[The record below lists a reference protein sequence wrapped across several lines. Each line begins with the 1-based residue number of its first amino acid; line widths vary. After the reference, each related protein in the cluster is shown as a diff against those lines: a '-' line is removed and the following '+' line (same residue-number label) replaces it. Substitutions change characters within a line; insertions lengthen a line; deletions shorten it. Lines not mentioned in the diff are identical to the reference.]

1 MGGGGVMIRAACKA
15 PSPLGF
21 PDPSVCSL
29 LSEVCP
35 NHPEQLRTSSK
46 AWLWAC
52 AYSTAIP
59 KRGKR
64 RGVADGV
71 SCQSSSCDHPAV
83 RFPWLSAAL
92 SPRAGFGE
100 GKTLNGSP
108 ETLDLGQLIKGRS
121 FLLRISWVLR
131 CSCHV
136 PGPVG
141 GRCWGPPAGPS
152 GELTRGGPVT
162 LALASPVLPP
172 VVPAKF

>member
-1 MGGGGVMIRAACKA
+1 MGGGGVMIRAACKIL
-15 PSPLGF
+15 PLLRF
-21 PDPSVCSL
+21 PDLSVCSL
-29 LSEVCP
+29 FSEMYP

-100 GKTLNGSP
+100 GKMLNGNP
-108 ETLDLGQLIKGRS
+108 ETLDLGQLINGGALS
-121 FLLRISWVLR
+121 
-131 CSCHV
+131 CSEV
-136 PGPVG
+136 PG
-141 GRCWGPPAGPS
+141 
-152 GELTRGGPVT
+152 
-162 LALASPVLPP
+162 
-172 VVPAKF
+172 F